1 MSGLMISRP
10 ITFTTTRKLKLGAIG
25 LLISRK
31 VGLCGKK
38 INDDVR
44 ADISIAKRVVVIGE
58 KQIIIGNVFYLTYS
72 YFFRSKT

>member
-1 MSGLMISRP
+1 MISRP

-44 ADISIAKRVVVIGE
+44 ADISIAMFVAKYKYTKLQDQNGQCCMSKKDKVAS
-58 KQIIIGNVFYLTYS
+58 LTPE
-72 YFFRSKT
+72 